1 VSFVLIDIGE
11 VKRKPSHWV
20 FRAPRFAR
28 SLAGAETLDSQS
40 STLASPWQGAYGFKE
55 PPGSLRNLLITDS
68 IDSYRLNL
76 NNRHSKPFS
85 PVTPAQPPSRP
96 GRSASAAEAATR
108 QPNGGAR
115 VAYYSRKLVRMQWRT
130 IFRDHGEAIKTSGSD
145 LTSLRDKFNEKD
157 SDGSGQ
163 VDAEELGKLIP
174 VSVGTL

>member
-1 VSFVLIDIGE
+1 MSFVLIDIGE

-115 VAYYSRKLVRMQWRT
+115 VAYYSRKMVGAHAVAHHLPRPR
-130 IFRDHGEAIKTSGSD
+130 RSD
-145 LTSLRDKFNEKD
+145 QDERLRPHE
-157 SDGSGQ
+157 STRQ
-163 VDAEELGKLIP
+163 
-174 VSVGTL
+174 TQY